1 MWVNKAWKVQQS
13 EQQKSNNEIQ
23 QKFLFVVSLSSVL
36 DPRCLYRKN
45 WNKEK
50 KNAVN
55 CMFWL

>member
-1 MWVNKAWKVQQS
+1 MWVNKAWKVQQN

-23 QKFLFVVSLSSVL
+23 QKFVFVVSLSSVL
-36 DPRCLYRKN
+36 DPRCLCRKN

-55 CMFWL
+55 CMFEL

>member
-13 EQQKSNNEIQ
+13 EQQKSNNEVQ
-23 QKFLFVVSLSSVL
+23 QKFLFVVSSVL
-36 DPRCLYRKN
+36 DPRCLYRRN

-55 CMFWL
+55 CMFE

>member
-1 MWVNKAWKVQQS
+1 MWVNKAWKVQQN

-23 QKFLFVVSLSSVL
+23 QKFLFVVRLSSVL
-36 DPRCLYRKN
+36 YPRCLYGKN

-50 KNAVN
+50 KNAVD

>member
-1 MWVNKAWKVQQS
+1 MWVNKAWQVQQS

-36 DPRCLYRKN
+36 DPCCLYREN

-55 CMFWL
+55 CMFEL